1 MYLSL
6 QVGITTSCNSLLHF
20 LSILEGLFN
29 TEQKTPPWDFY
40 SLGHYTFTNGISR
53 LLFKRLNCFP
63 HSYIRMRS
71 LMCCWPQ
78 NRGDSKEMCLLLLWS
93 LRDCHL
99 NRTHP
104 VGGLG
109 SWGWVGETAEVS
121 LVTQFFSLGHCNCER
136 SETSLVPWPQQ
147 WRERALQV
155 WTHPWGKDVGEPG
168 PVVVQK
174 QDKGVPAP
182 PGVPLVHCSLST

>member
-1 MYLSL
+1 M
-6 QVGITTSCNSLLHF
+6 
-20 LSILEGLFN
+20 SILEGLFN

-40 SLGHYTFTNGISR
+40 SLGHCTLGHHNTNGVSR

-71 LMCCWPQ
+71 LMCCSPQ

-99 NRTHP
+99 DRTHP

-136 SETSLVPWPQQ
+136 SETSLWC
-147 WRERALQV
+147 
-155 WTHPWGKDVGEPG
+155 PG
-168 PVVVQK
+168 PSNGEKELCRYELTHEERMSENQTRWLFRSK
-174 QDKGVPAP
+174 TRMFP
-182 PGVPLVHCSLST
+182 PHLVFPYPLFS